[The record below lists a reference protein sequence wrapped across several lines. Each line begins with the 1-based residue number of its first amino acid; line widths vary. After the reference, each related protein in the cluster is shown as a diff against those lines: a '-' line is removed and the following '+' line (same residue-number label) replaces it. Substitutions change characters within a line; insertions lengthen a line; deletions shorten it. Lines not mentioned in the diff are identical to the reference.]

1 MQNEGPLLFSRRFML
16 ASTMGSASALLITTP
31 CTTFAQTGPQS
42 ASSQGTNSAS
52 RGIGPDLQWL
62 EANGTI
68 LRYQLVGS
76 DNPTVVLI
84 HEMTSGL
91 ETWDEIL
98 PEVARGRRVLR
109 YDLRGVGRSERIR
122 GTITYE
128 DHAKDLLALL
138 DALQLTRPVVL
149 VGSALGAAVGVQF
162 AATYPDRVKSFVALS
177 PAISLVPRPEF
188 LSIVNKI
195 QEIGLRAYMDNWTED
210 IYPRSIRTNK
220 ERWARYRGMELSC
233 DQESIIALI
242 RTLAAAGFKDL
253 LPKVKCPALVVHT
266 SLWSRPEAE
275 IRKLSELMPAGQFT
289 VAEAGH
295 YSALES
301 PEAIVPVLMRFLDQ
315 NSG

>member
-76 DNPTVVLI
+76 DHPTVVLI

-122 GTITYE
+122 GTSS
-128 DHAKDLLALL
+128 LLG
-138 DALQLTRPVVL
+138 P
-149 VGSALGAAVGVQF
+149 
-162 AATYPDRVKSFVALS
+162 
-177 PAISLVPRPEF
+177 
-188 LSIVNKI
+188 
-195 QEIGLRAYMDNWTED
+195 
-210 IYPRSIRTNK
+210 
-220 ERWARYRGMELSC
+220 
-233 DQESIIALI
+233 
-242 RTLAAAGFKDL
+242 
-253 LPKVKCPALVVHT
+253 
-266 SLWSRPEAE
+266 
-275 IRKLSELMPAGQFT
+275 
-289 VAEAGH
+289 
-295 YSALES
+295 
-301 PEAIVPVLMRFLDQ
+301 
-315 NSG
+315 